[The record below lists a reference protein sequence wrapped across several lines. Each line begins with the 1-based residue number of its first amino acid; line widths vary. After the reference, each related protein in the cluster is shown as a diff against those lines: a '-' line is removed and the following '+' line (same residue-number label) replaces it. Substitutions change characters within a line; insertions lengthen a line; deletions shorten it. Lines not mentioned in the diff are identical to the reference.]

1 MDLKIIRKLISLI
14 EKEEKSMQIGLNI
27 HTLSLPSKITPSNL
41 EHNTISSTKLEDK
54 KSNDLIKFDIRT
66 SEQEMKQSDHKF
78 SELDLWKML
87 KDKGI
92 PLWMILEM
100 LQKSRKEKEAQN
112 DSVQNS
118 NAIEETS
125 EARLDEVM

>member
-1 MDLKIIRKLISLI
+1 MDLKIIRKLISLL
-14 EKEEKSMQIGLNI
+14 EKEEKSMQVGLNI
-27 HTLSLPSKITPSNL
+27 HTLAQPSKITPSNL
-41 EHNTISSTKLEDK
+41 EHNTISSTKHKDK

-66 SEQEMKQSDHKF
+66 SEQEMKQADHKF

-87 KDKGI
+87 KDKGV

-100 LQKSRKEKEAQN
+100 LQKFRKEKESQN
-112 DSVQNS
+112 GSVQHS

-125 EARLDEVM
+125 ETRLNEVM